1 MLQKNHLYL
10 ACALITNEFNEM
22 LIVKKLKT
30 NVFIMPGGKIEQQE
44 TPTQALK
51 REIAEELNLQIDVS
65 KMHFLSKHT
74 AIAANE
80 KNTLVTACV
89 YHIKISK
96 TTLQVANEIEQAIWV
111 NHHNYQNYQ
120 YANLISEFSIPLWL
134 KMK

>member
-1 MLQKNHLYL
+1 MPQKNHLYL

-51 REIAEELNLQIDVS
+51 REIAEELKLQIDVS
-65 KMHFLSKHT
+65 QMHFLSKYT

-80 KNTLVTACV
+80 KNTLVTACI
-89 YHIKISK
+89 YHIKIQK
-96 TTLQVANEIEQAIWV
+96 VPLQIANEIDQALWV
-111 NHHNYQNYQ
+111 NHQNYQNFS

-134 KMK
+134 EMK